1 MELLPIQSKICEV
14 RGERIMFDFDLALLF
29 DTETRT
35 LKQSVKRNMVRFP
48 ETFMFVLTAKEWE
61 EVITICDNL
70 PQNVKYSPSLPF
82 AFTEHGV
89 TMLASIL
96 KSERA
101 IKMNIAIVTAF
112 IEMKKQISHYAELAK
127 KIHEMEQQN
136 NAQFMEIYEALENLI
151 DDTHKLKEKDK
162 KMEKWVQRDPIG
174 FKKAKNRTN

>member
-1 MELLPIQSKICEV
+1 MELLPIQNKIYEV

-35 LKQSVKRNMVRFP
+35 LKQSVKRNIALFP
-48 ETFMFVLTAKEWE
+48 TPFMLTLTQIEWS
-61 EVITICDNL
+61 EVITNCDNL
-70 PQNVKYSPSLPF
+70 PSNIRFTPSLPF

-112 IEMKKQISHYAELAK
+112 IEMKKQLTHYSELAQ
-127 KIHEMEQQN
+127 KIHTMEQQN
-136 NAQFMEIYEALENLI
+136 NTQFLEIYEALENLI
-151 DDTHKLKEKDK
+151 NDTQQLKEKNK
-162 KMEKWVQRDPIG
+162 KRTTWEQRETIG
-174 FKKAKNRTN
+174 FKKTKN

>member
-1 MELLPIQSKICEV
+1 MELLPIQSKIYEV

-48 ETFMFVLTAKEWE
+48 ESFMFVLTAKEWW
-61 EVITICDNL
+61 EVITNCDNL

-151 DDTHKLKEKDK
+151 NDTHKLKEKDK

-174 FKKAKNRTN
+174 FKKATNRTH

>member
-1 MELLPIQSKICEV
+1 MELLPIQSKIYEV

-29 DTETRT
+29 DTETKR
-35 LKQSVKRNMVRFP
+35 LKQSVRRNIQRFP
-48 ETFMFVLTAKEWE
+48 NTFMFELTSNEWR
-61 EVITICDNL
+61 EVVTNCDHLLSNARFS
-70 PQNVKYSPSLPF
+70 NVLPF

-151 DDTHKLKEKDK
+151 NDTHKLKEKDK

-174 FKKAKNRTN
+174 FKKTQNRTN